1 MPPLWWP
8 TGMDHL
14 ELPQLLSHLSSCM
27 HPYMFYLISVPMVL
41 FLLLSNQFSV
51 CALNL
56 SLLFLV
62 LAPLVI
68 LLLACLSSSS
78 SFSSCWTLID
88 LQVVAQMSPAGS
100 LWLPGLREVPLFCIL
115 SGSPAPLEH
124 SSHKG
129 IWGLFACFP
138 HLQGK
143 LPEAHDCMVFCLV

>member
-1 MPPLWWP
+1 
-8 TGMDHL
+8 
-14 ELPQLLSHLSSCM
+14 
-27 HPYMFYLISVPMVL
+27 MF
-41 FLLLSNQFSV
+41 FLLLSSQFSV

-78 SFSSCWTLID
+78 SFSSCWTFID
-88 LQVVAQMSPAGS
+88 LQGVAQMSPAGS

-115 SGSPAPLEH
+115 SVSPAPLEH
-124 SSHKG
+124 SSHKD
-129 IWGLFACFP
+129 IWGLFAWFP

-143 LPEAHDCMVFCLV
+143 LPEAHYCMVFALCGACVNESDEWWMSSSQKEKYSLGAVTEVD